1 MATTFGFFN
10 AKKVGDD
17 YDRKYSADNLAEY
30 FDPIVGSGVS
40 INEENGYQLKAQSG
54 LNVLLESGFAWIKG
68 YYIRD
73 TTATALTFEAA
84 PSAQSRYDAVVLRLS
99 KANRTVE
106 KLIIKGAEGPTP
118 QPPDLTRTADTYELM
133 LGYVVRKAGTSSIT
147 QDMIVDTRGDTS
159 LCGLIDTFAARLIPD
174 GSVTTEKLADG
185 SVTRAK
191 LADDALYSPVV
202 NLSSA
207 SYDITANDM
216 GKTISVSY
224 SLNSSDIVLNLTQAN
239 SQGFAGGSEIA
250 VFYLFGQSL
259 KIVTTGVRIAAL
271 DVALSKN
278 VTLQIPEKYYMIALK
293 KVVSDT
299 SNGDIWTVQ
308 GNVEVVT

>member
-40 INEENGYQLKAQSG
+40 VNEENGYQLKAQSG

-84 PSAQSRYDAVVLRLS
+84 PSAQSRYDAVILRLS

-147 QDMIVDTRGDTS
+147 QDMIVDTRGNKA
-159 LCGLIDTFAARLIPD
+159 LCGLIDTFAARLVPD
-174 GSVTTEKLADG
+174 GSISRSKLAGDVKVLSFSDVEVLTG
-185 SVTRAK
+185 QWASNSTYADFPFRAAVACAGVTE
-191 LADDALYSPVV
+191 DFVP
-202 NLSSA
+202 
-207 SYDITANDM
+207 
-216 GKTISVSY
+216 
-224 SLNSSDIVLNLTQAN
+224 
-239 SQGFAGGSEIA
+239 
-250 VFYLFGQSL
+250 
-259 KIVTTGVRIAAL
+259 IVTFSQNDVTDGMFASVAETYNGGVFIYAVEK
-271 DVALSKN
+271 VART
-278 VTLQIPEKYYMIALK
+278 VTIPNILCIP
-293 KVVSDT
+293 VR
-299 SNGDIWTVQ
+299 
-308 GNVEVVT
+308 